1 MSFPSPGVSAAA
13 SVVSMQ
19 IRTMIVDDHDLV
31 CLGVAAVLA
40 RAADLVVCGVAT
52 STTEAVVMAEAL
64 RPDVILM
71 DVRIGDSTGIEATRE
86 IRSRLPATKVIMLT
100 AYDDE
105 DAVFSSIM
113 AGAAGY
119 LLKQIGGSELVDA
132 IRRVDAGHGTLD
144 PGVTGHVLDLVRR
157 RTEVLK
163 DERLARL
170 TPQEEKILD
179 LIALGRTNR
188 AIAQELFLSEKTI
201 KNHISHILS
210 KLGTVRRAEAAAYLI
225 RHRQS

>member
-1 MSFPSPGVSAAA
+1 
-13 SVVSMQ
+13 
-19 IRTMIVDDHDLV
+19 MIVDDHDVV
-31 CLGVAAVLA
+31 CLGVAAALA
-40 RAADLVVCGVAT
+40 NAPDLVVCGIAT
-52 STTEAVVMAEAL
+52 STTEAIVMADAL

-71 DVRIGDSTGIEATRE
+71 DVRIGDATGIEATRD
-86 IRSRLPATKVIMLT
+86 IRSRLPATRVIMLT
-100 AYDDE
+100 AYDDD

-119 LLKQIGGSELVDA
+119 LLKQIGGAELVRA
-132 IRRVDAGHGTLD
+132 VREVDEGHSFLD
-144 PGVTGHVLDLVRR
+144 PAITSRVLDLVRR

-188 AIAQELFLSEKTI
+188 AIGLELFLSEKTI
-201 KNHISHILS
+201 KNHISHILN
-210 KLGTVRRAEAAAYLI
+210 KLGTVRRAEAAAYLV
-225 RHRQS
+225 RHRR